1 MEEAFSQVHHFA
13 LWPQEQKAAKSL
25 VVYHSFYAA
34 DSELLDDK
42 KQIYFRFNRPKY
54 FFIHLK
60 YSETYSNTF

>member
-42 KQIYFRFNRPKY
+42 KTNILQI
-54 FFIHLK
+54 
-60 YSETYSNTF
+60 

>member
-42 KQIYFRFNRPKY
+42 NKY
-54 FFIHLK
+54 NSDLTEGKDQNISC
-60 YSETYSNTF
+60 YI